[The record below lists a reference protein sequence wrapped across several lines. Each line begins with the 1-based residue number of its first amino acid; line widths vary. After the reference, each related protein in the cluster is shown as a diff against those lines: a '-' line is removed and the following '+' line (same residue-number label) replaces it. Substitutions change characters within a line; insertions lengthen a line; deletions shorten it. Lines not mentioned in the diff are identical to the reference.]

1 MSELGILVMMVICL
15 GFCLWPFFR
24 TRSAT
29 VATSAGDTPLG
40 RLAQRKET
48 ILQNIADLDF
58 EYRMGK
64 LGEDDYHELRTTL
77 KQQAAE
83 ALEQMDVVQETEDL
97 LAGGSKAPRAR
108 SAVQAK
114 FCTACGA
121 ALPAGARFCASCG
134 EAAGQD

>member
-1 MSELGILVMMVICL
+1 MSELGILVMTVVCL

-24 TRSAT
+24 SRAT
-29 VATSAGDTPLG
+29 VVAASAGDTPLG

-64 LGEDDYHELRTTL
+64 LGEDDYHELRGTL

-83 ALEQMDVVQETEDL
+83 VLDQMDVVQATEAL
-97 LAGGSKAPRAR
+97 LGGAKPTAKSAAPAR
-108 SAVQAK
+108 

-121 ALPAGARFCASCG
+121 ALPSEARFCASCG
-134 EAAGQD
+134 APVEQS